1 MGKQRLTLPEMQDRL
16 RERFGEDIL
25 GFDES
30 FGHGV
35 AQVAPRRYREVAE
48 FVRDESPFA
57 LDYLDLVCGV
67 DHGED
72 GITVVAQ
79 LYSTSLNHHLRLKVS
94 CDASNPI
101 CPTLS
106 DIFPGA
112 DWHERETAE
121 MFGVRFEG
129 HPNPVRLL
137 LDDGFEGHP
146 LRKDFN
152 LMSREAKVWPGAVE
166 LEDDE

>member
-1 MGKQRLTLPEMQDRL
+1 VGKQRLTLPEMQERL
-16 RERFGEDIL
+16 RARFGDDIL
-25 GFDES
+25 AFEES

-35 AQVAPRRYREVAE
+35 AQVAPNSYREVAE
-48 FVRDESPFA
+48 FVRDDPDFA
-57 LDYLDLVCGV
+57 LNYLDLVCGV
-67 DHGED
+67 DNGEE

-79 LYSTSLNHHLRLKVS
+79 LYSTSFVQHLRLKVA
-94 CDASNPI
+94 CDAGDPV

-106 DIFPGA
+106 DICPGA

-129 HPNPVRLL
+129 HPNLVKLL

-146 LRKDFN
+146 LRKDFD

-166 LEDDE
+166 LEDEE

>member
-1 MGKQRLTLPEMQDRL
+1 MLVFE
-16 RERFGEDIL
+16 EN
-25 GFDES
+25 

-35 AQVAPRRYREVAE
+35 AQVTPQRYREVAE
-48 FVRDESPFA
+48 FVRDDPDFA

-67 DHGED
+67 DHGEE

-79 LYSTSLNHHLRLKVS
+79 LYSTSLVHHLRLKVS
-94 CDASNPI
+94 CGVEDPV

-129 HPNPVRLL
+129 HPNLVKLL

-146 LRKDFN
+146 LRKDFK

>member
-1 MGKQRLTLPEMQDRL
+1 MQERLQA
-16 RERFGEDIL
+16 RFGEDIL
-25 GFDES
+25 AFGES

-35 AQVAPRRYREVAE
+35 AQVTSQRYREVAT
-48 FVRDESPFA
+48 FVRDEPDFA
-57 LDYLDLVCGV
+57 LDYPDMVCGV
-67 DHGED
+67 DNGDE

-79 LYSTSLNHHLRLKVS
+79 LFSTLLGHHLRLKVVCS
-94 CDASNPI
+94 ATDPV

-106 DIFPGA
+106 DIYPGA

-129 HPNPVRLL
+129 HPNLVKLL
-137 LDDGFEGHP
+137 LDDGFEGNP

-152 LMSREAKVWPGAVE
+152 LMSREAKVWPGALE
-166 LEDDE
+166 LEDEE